1 MAYSLLLVGPLAALI
16 ICVLTHTWTTLRYR
30 LALRN
35 TKALHEPAPLPYTIP
50 WLGSAQEFL
59 NPKIGSFFTKLS
71 SWHPREAGACT
82 VLLGGERL
90 NIVYSP
96 TAVNAMF
103 KLKNS
108 VANRDA
114 FGQTVMTAACG
125 MLPEDFQKYGPN
137 QHKDHQISQEF
148 LLRQSNANELAWEF
162 IRCFTDNI
170 RAEVQA
176 LRGQEEPRREVDLYA
191 WLKPLQFASSCTA
204 LMGNHIMQAYP
215 DFAQDFVDF
224 DRGFLDLVFGFPR
237 LLKPKAFAARD
248 KATAGLTRWIETAD
262 REAGSTIPDARTSA
276 AWDPHW
282 GSRCSRA
289 RQALWEELGLSPGG
303 RASMEL
309 GFVFGLNSNAI
320 PITSWMLM
328 HILDPQKPDLRA
340 RVLAEIEPCAT
351 TTTAATGADGALGL
365 DIQRL
370 AGSPLMQSIFHE
382 TLRLY
387 TDVLVTRELFEDVAL
402 PLGDTK
408 EQQPAAGGGR
418 RQVLLRKG
426 TRVIA
431 PTLMNHWDSGHF
443 SDPPAHVFS
452 PDRYLVPADPARKT
466 KKASGGGGSGDD
478 ERVFSS
484 AADDG
489 RVWPWGGG
497 KTICPGRLFAKQEVM
512 AAVAVVLL
520 SFDIA
525 PVDDKSYKIPGPAEA
540 KPGTGG
546 LAPGGDVKVW
556 IRPKSQAMS

>member
-1 MAYSLLLVGPLAALI
+1 MAYSMLLIAPAAAII
-16 ICVLTHTWTTLRYR
+16 ICVLTHAWTTLRYR

-35 TKALHEPAPLPYTIP
+35 TSGLHEPATLPYTIP

-59 NPKIGSFFTKLS
+59 NPKVGSFFTKLS
-71 SWHPREAGACT
+71 SWHPRESGACT

-90 NIVYSP
+90 NIVYSH

-108 VANRDA
+108 VANRDS
-114 FGQTVMTAACG
+114 FGQTIMSTALG
-125 MLPEDFQKYGPN
+125 MLPEDFQKYEVS

-148 LLRQSNANELAWEF
+148 VLRPSHANELASEF
-162 IRCFTDNI
+162 ARCFGDNM
-170 RAEVQA
+170 RAEVRTV
-176 LRGQEEPRREVDLYA
+176 RGQEGSRKQVDLCA
-191 WLKPLQFASSCTA
+191 WLKSIHFTSSCTA
-204 LMGNHIMQAYP
+204 LMGNHIMEVYP
-215 DFAQDFVDF
+215 DFARDFADF
-224 DRGFLDLVFGFPR
+224 DRGFLDLVFGFSR

-248 KATAGLTRWIETAD
+248 KATAGLRRWVETVD
-262 REAGSTIPDARTSA
+262 RETGGAIPDARTSA

-282 GSRCSRA
+282 GSRCFRA
-289 RQALWEELGLSPGG
+289 RQALWRELGLSQGG

-320 PITSWMLM
+320 PITLWMLM
-328 HILDPQKPDLRA
+328 HILDPRKPDLRA

-351 TTTAATGADGALGL
+351 RGDGDGDAIGL
-365 DIQRL
+365 DTQRL
-370 AGSPLMQSIFHE
+370 AGSPVMQSVFHE

-387 TDVLVTRELFEDVAL
+387 TDVLVTRELFEDVTL
-402 PLGDTK
+402 PLG
-408 EQQPAAGGGR
+408 GGDDKKG

-426 TRVIA
+426 TRVVA
-431 PTLMNHWDSGHF
+431 PTLMSHWDSGHF

-452 PDRYLVPADPARKT
+452 PDRYLVPADPE
-466 KKASGGGGSGDD
+466 KKEGG

-484 AADDG
+484 ASDDG

-512 AAVAVVLL
+512 TAVALVLL
-520 SFDIA
+520 SFDVE
-525 PVDDKSYKIPGPAEA
+525 PVDDMSYKIPGLAEA

-556 IRPKSQAMS
+556 LRPKSQAKN